1 MTEPPKRTAWLF
13 PGQGSQHKGMGRDL
27 FARHPS
33 EVRQAAQ
40 ILGWSVAELC
50 ENDPDGAL
58 RRTENAQPAIFVVD
72 ALAAMEQLERD
83 GLPDFVA
90 GHSLGEYAA
99 LFAAGCFDFGTGVR
113 LVGRRGDLMARAPAG
128 SMAAIVGT
136 DPDNLAR
143 TLAAAGIEVDVANY
157 NSPDQVVLSGACQ
170 AMNDAADLVE
180 KEELGRVVWLPVS
193 GAFHSRLMT
202 SAAREF
208 EQDLANVE
216 FRAPAVPVIAN
227 CAARPYCGDEMAA
240 VLVRQI
246 YSPVRW
252 AQSMA
257 YLAEQ
262 GVDTVVE
269 LGPGTVL
276 TSLWRSARR
285 RFAACT
291 GVYAGRETAARRPE
305 AVLHSEAGR
314 GIQPDQL
321 GSAGF
326 RHAYGARY
334 AYVAGSMYHGVAS
347 TEMVA
352 AMGRSGLFGFF
363 GAGGLPVAEVDAA
376 ITRLQNELGTG
387 GRYGVNLLCT
397 LDNPALEEQLV
408 DLFLRRGV
416 RFVEAAAYP
425 HLTAPLVRWRYTGAR
440 LASGQAPLAPNQILA
455 KASRPEVAAAFMSP
469 APEKM
474 IAGLRA
480 AGQLT
485 EEEAE
490 VARRLPV
497 AQDVCA
503 ECDSAGHTD
512 RGNPLT
518 LLPAMMR
525 LRDEITRR
533 HGYAHPVRVGA
544 AGGLGCP
551 EALAVAFMLGADFV
565 VTGSINQCTVQAG
578 TSGVVK
584 DLLASLDVSDTAYAP
599 AGDMFELG
607 AVVQV
612 ARKGTLFPARA
623 GRLFQV
629 YRQYRSWGE
638 VSQQVRDTIE
648 GEYFGRAFEDVWA
661 ETRAYLAR
669 RHPDELARAERDERR
684 RMALVFRW
692 YFRHSTDVA
701 LVGDEDA
708 RVDYQIHCGPAM
720 GAFNRWVAGTD
731 IADWRARDV
740 ADIAERLM
748 CATADLLGERFSSLH
763 VA

>member
-1 MTEPPKRTAWLF
+1 MTALPKRTAWLF
-13 PGQGSQHKGMGRDL
+13 PGQGSQHKGMGSDL
-27 FARHPS
+27 FARHPA
-33 EVRQAAQ
+33 EVSQATR
-40 ILGWSVAELC
+40 ILGWAVAELC

-58 RRTENAQPAIFVVD
+58 RRTENAQPALFVVD
-72 ALAAMEQLERD
+72 ALAAVEQLERH

-113 LVGRRGDLMARAPAG
+113 LVRRRGELMAGAPAG
-128 SMAAIVGT
+128 IMAAIVGT

-143 TLAAAGIEVDVANY
+143 TVAAAGIEVDFANY
-157 NSPDQVVLSGACQ
+157 NSPDQVVLSGASQ
-170 AMNDAADLVE
+170 AMNDAVDLIE
-180 KEELGRVVWLPVS
+180 KKELGRVVWLPVS

-202 SAAREF
+202 AAATQFERE
-208 EQDLANVE
+208 LANVE

-227 CAARPYCGDEMAA
+227 CTAAPYRADQMAA
-240 VLVRQI
+240 TLVRQI

-257 YLAEQ
+257 YLAGQ
-262 GVDTVVE
+262 GVETVVE

-285 RFAACT
+285 RFDT
-291 GVYAGRETAARRPE
+291 PRPRQELRPGQEPRVEVHPQPQMRRGV
-305 AVLHSEAGR
+305 S
-314 GIQPDQL
+314 PDQL
-321 GSAGF
+321 GSARF
-326 RHAYGARY
+326 RDAYGVRY

-352 AMGRSGLFGFF
+352 AMGRAGLLGFF

-376 ITRLQNELGTG
+376 ITRLQHEPGVG

-425 HLTAPLVRWRYTGAR
+425 HLTPPLVRWRYTGAR
-440 LASGQAPLAPNQILA
+440 LSDGHMPVAPNQVLA
-455 KASRPEVAAAFMSP
+455 KASRPEVAEAFMSP
-469 APEKM
+469 APERLV
-474 IAGLRA
+474 AGLLS

-485 EEEAE
+485 AEEAE

-497 AQDVCA
+497 AQDICV

-518 LLPAMMR
+518 LLPAMLR
-525 LRDEITRR
+525 LRDEMTRR
-533 HGYAHPVRVGA
+533 HGYAHPVRMGA

-551 EALAVAFMLGADFV
+551 EALAVAFLLGADFV

-578 TSGVVK
+578 TSDVVK
-584 DLLASLDVSDTAYAP
+584 DILASLDVSDTAYAP
-599 AGDMFELG
+599 AGDMFEIG

-629 YRQYRSWGE
+629 YRQHRSWAE
-638 VSQQVRDTIE
+638 VSEQVRATIE

-692 YFRHSTDVA
+692 YFRHSSDVA
-701 LVGDEDA
+701 LAGDKDA

-731 IADWRARDV
+731 IADWHVRDV

-748 CATADLLGERFSSLH
+748 CASADLLGERLSSLH
-763 VA
+763 AA